1 MSGNALIELGR
12 QAQLLRRSHNEIQM
26 ELVESRLMRLHL
38 AIVIMTLVN
47 FISAITEQEISWRQ
61 W

>member
-1 MSGNALIELGR
+1 MPGNALIELGR
-12 QAQLLRRSHNEIQM
+12 QAQLLRRSHNEIHM